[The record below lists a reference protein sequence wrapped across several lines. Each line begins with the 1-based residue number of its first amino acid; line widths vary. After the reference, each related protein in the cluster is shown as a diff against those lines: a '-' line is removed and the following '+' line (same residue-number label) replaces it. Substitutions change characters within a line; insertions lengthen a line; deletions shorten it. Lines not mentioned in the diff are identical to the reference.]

1 MRHYCHLLLML
12 KAPAKHC
19 KGKLNSKHDSED
31 PGLEL
36 LKLWINLG
44 ISVWCHCSVETGAYV
59 VICVAVLN
67 MYFHGR
73 HGEML
78 FDSPF
83 ELILDPA
90 IWSYSNKFAF
100 R

>member
-19 KGKLNSKHDSED
+19 KGKLNSKQDSED

-44 ISVWCHCSVETGAYV
+44 ISV
-59 VICVAVLN
+59 
-67 MYFHGR
+67 
-73 HGEML
+73 
-78 FDSPF
+78 
-83 ELILDPA
+83 
-90 IWSYSNKFAF
+90 
-100 R
+100 